1 MILRD
6 KIVIVDKGN
15 GSRQTLP
22 AHVGWDKSLGYQAST
37 ESTGLQR
44 QVSELT
50 AVIHYRSSLE
60 SVDRARIG
68 VEWRGKEY
76 GIDAQPRT
84 VMRGPDPHHLVLALR
99 RLTG

>member
-6 KIVIVDKGN
+6 KIVIVDKGS
-15 GSRQTLP
+15 GTRLPLP

-37 ESTGLQR
+37 ESTGVQR

-60 SVDRARIG
+60 DVDRARIV
-68 VEWRGKEY
+68 VEWRGKTY
-76 GIDAQPRT
+76 GIDAQPRV
-84 VMRGPDPHHLVLALR
+84 VMRGPTPHHLVLALVR
-99 RLTG
+99 MTG